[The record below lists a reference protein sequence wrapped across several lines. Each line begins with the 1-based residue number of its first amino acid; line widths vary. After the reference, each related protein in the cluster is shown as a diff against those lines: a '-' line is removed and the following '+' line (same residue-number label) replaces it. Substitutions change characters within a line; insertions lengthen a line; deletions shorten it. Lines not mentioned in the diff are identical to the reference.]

1 MRATE
6 EYVKESFDRFN
17 SLIFGDGLPPLPI
30 RISRGTRF
38 LGKLEY
44 KRRYGL
50 SGKVTG
56 RYDFLMRISAAK
68 DMSRDELDDVIIHEM
83 IHYSIALSGEEDTSA
98 HGELFRSR
106 MAEINGKYDRHIS
119 VSHRSTSEE
128 MDSDTREREHIF
140 CISEFPD
147 GRKGITV
154 CSHTRV
160 LYIYRRL
167 RRYFNLKSERWYRSW
182 NPFLNRFPRSNTPK
196 IYRIDEIELLKAID
210 GAEEI
215 RLSE

>member
-50 SGKVTG
+50 FGKVTG

-68 DMSRDELDDVIIHEM
+68 EMSQEELDDVIIHEM
-83 IHYSIALSGEEDTSA
+83 IHYSIALSGEEDSSA
-98 HGELFRSR
+98 HGRLFRSR
-106 MAEINGKYDRHIS
+106 MAEINAKYKRHIS
-119 VSHRSTSEE
+119 VSHKSTAEE
-128 MDSDTREREHIF
+128 MDSDTRVRNHIF

-147 GRKGITV
+147 GSRGITV
-154 CSHTRV
+154 CSQTRV
-160 LYIYRRL
+160 QYVKRRL
-167 RRYFNLKSERWYRSW
+167 HRYFNLESEKWYRSV

-196 IYRIDEIELLKAID
+196 IYRIEDADVQRAID

-215 RLSE
+215 RL

>member
-6 EYVKESFDRFN
+6 EYVRQSFDRFN
-17 SLIFGDGLPPLPI
+17 TLIFGGGLPPLPI

-50 SGKVTG
+50 FGKVTG

-68 DMSRDELDDVIIHEM
+68 DMSPEELDDVIIHEM
-83 IHYSIALSGEEDTSA
+83 IHYSIALSGEEDTSV
-98 HGELFRSR
+98 HGKLFRSR
-106 MAEINGKYDRHIS
+106 MAEINAKYGRHVG
-119 VSHRSTSEE
+119 VSHKSTPEE
-128 MDSDTREREHIF
+128 MDSDTRVREHVF

-154 CSHTRV
+154 CSLTRV
-160 LYIYRRL
+160 QYIKRRL
-167 RRYFNLKSERWYRSW
+167 HRYFNLKSENWYKSV

-196 IYRIDEIELLKAID
+196 IYRIEESDVLRAIA

-215 RLSE
+215 KL